1 MHKLKRS
8 AGWTAAAITGLTAP
22 LAVGVRNALAAGSGV
37 NITANSS
44 GLPGLSA
51 GEQIVGS
58 FITVAVIASVLGVA
72 MSAIVWSVGNHSAN
86 PQVAGRGKSGVM
98 VSAAAAIL
106 AGGAMAIVNF
116 FFNIGAG
123 IGS

>member
-8 AGWTAAAITGLTAP
+8 AGRTAAVITGLAAP
-22 LAVGVRNALAAGSGV
+22 LAVGVGNALAAGSGV

>member
-1 MHKLKRS
+1 MQRLKRS
-8 AGWTAAAITGLTAP
+8 AGRTAVGLTGLTAP
-22 LAVGVRNALAAGSGV
+22 LAVGVGNALAGGSGV

>member
-1 MHKLKRS
+1 M
-8 AGWTAAAITGLTAP
+8 
-22 LAVGVRNALAAGSGV
+22 GVRNALAAGSGV

>member
-1 MHKLKRS
+1 MQRLKRS
-8 AGWTAAAITGLTAP
+8 AGRTAVGLTGLTAP
-22 LAVGVRNALAAGSGV
+22 LAVGVGNALASGSGV

>member
-1 MHKLKRS
+1 MQKLKRS
-8 AGWTAAAITGLTAP
+8 AGRTAAAITGLTAP
-22 LAVGVRNALAAGSGV
+22 LAVGVENALAAGSGV